1 MQSATQEHIL
11 TLAQAGQAEDLE
23 RLVAQLTL
31 RTVVAA
37 VRLAAA
43 NGHIA
48 CVRVL
53 LAQERGHR
61 VHLISHALLTAA
73 GHGEAECV
81 RALCAAK
88 ADASAKFYQA
98 YPECTALAMAARHGC
113 TDTVRALLEADAQ
126 LYGLDDNEW
135 PATSDAAAES
145 GNDAALLL
153 LLEAGSPLPRLA
165 GAVRRCSTE
174 TLQILLE
181 AKAGVNT
188 ISVGLDGE
196 QMTPIHE
203 AAAFG
208 RADVV
213 HMLCAAKAS
222 MVDRSWRRTPLDI
235 ARNLGHAD
243 VVRALCD
250 AKADPNA

>member
-11 TLAQAGQAEDLE
+11 TLAQAGQAEELE

-31 RTVVAA
+31 RNVTVA

-53 LAQERGHR
+53 LAQEHRRGVR
-61 VHLISHALLTAA
+61 WMRHALFTAA

-88 ADASAKFYQA
+88 AGADTQSYRR
-98 YPECTALAMAARHGC
+98 YPEPTALAMAARHGC
-113 TDTVRALLEADAQ
+113 TDTVRALLEADAH
-126 LYGLDDNEW
+126 LYGLDDDEW
-135 PATSDAAAES
+135 PAPIDVAARR
-145 GNDAALLL
+145 GNEAALLL
-153 LLEAGSPLPRLA
+153 LLEAGSPLPLLF
-165 GAVRRCSTE
+165 GVVSHCSTN

-181 AKAGVNT
+181 ANAEVN
-188 ISVGLDGE
+188 SVLGLYGD
-196 QMTPIHE
+196 QITPLHE
-203 AAAFG
+203 AASFG

-213 HMLCAAKAS
+213 HMLCAAKANL
-222 MVDRSWRRTPLDI
+222 VGRSWRQTPLDV
-235 ARNLGHAD
+235 ARSFGHAD